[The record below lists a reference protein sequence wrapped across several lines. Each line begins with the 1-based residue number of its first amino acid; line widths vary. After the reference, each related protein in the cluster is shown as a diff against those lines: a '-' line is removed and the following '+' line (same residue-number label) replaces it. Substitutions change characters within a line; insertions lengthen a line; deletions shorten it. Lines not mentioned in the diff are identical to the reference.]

1 MRLMMDEN
9 EPIMAI
15 ANNQMVYTK
24 GGGREGMG
32 VWAEGRK
39 GEEVKRNAA

>member
-1 MRLMMDEN
+1 MDEN

-24 GGGREGMG
+24 GEGREGMG
-32 VWAEGRK
+32 PYLNEMHCSF
-39 GEEVKRNAA
+39 